1 MTFTINQEKVLLKS
15 QKGITKL
22 FNEEVEKVLLH
33 APDED
38 VLRESNLLMEKF
50 GHLEKGDKIIIK
62 GKKEPT
68 LSKFQISEGLKEVT
82 TDTVAEWHGIYYRD
96 NERLYP
102 VNNKT
107 FQIHVTRDVPEPGEI
122 YSYPP
127 ERIQLIEKSSQELLD
142 KTTAMQEIEQAIL
155 NELVENYEIQEMAR
169 STKLEKFNVG
179 IIDLIGEK
187 LSLLAASYRANK
199 KPMYADMIAEDYIAK
214 GDYTPATFALSE
226 KLYRRIKASQPRQII
241 QSNIPYDSFMSEYNR
256 KKKKFPKGWIGDQTK
271 EQAVKSIVSDYV
283 SQNSIGYDIGEDR
296 FPSEVEFIFRIWKE
310 EGIKDQKSGKTG
322 CIFRVKGWEH
332 LQIYSGAGNRGL
344 NAEIRIDEDLIY
356 EKIHSLLDDKEAAR
370 QGLSNIISSDL
381 EIDDKNRQR
390 IASAKKYGFEGIDY
404 ETYDM
409 RKDALSDM
417 NLWFEAHFSYKI
429 RAKSQEDAERQ
440 AQSKVS
446 LFSDLLVEGLKDFL
460 TDKFDRGSIEVYVL
474 PKSGNIEV
482 YPIEDC

>member
-1 MTFTINQEKVLLKS
+1 MRKLKKVLL
-15 QKGITKL
+15 I
-22 FNEEVEKVLLH
+22 

-38 VLRESNLLMEKF
+38 VVREYNLLEKKF
-50 GHLEKGDKIIIK
+50 GHLKRGDKIIIK
-62 GKKEPT
+62 GQKAPT
-68 LSKFQISEGLKEVT
+68 LSKYQISEGLKEVKK
-82 TDTVAEWHGIYYRD
+82 DTVAEWWAIHYRD

-107 FQIHVTRDVPEPGEI
+107 HEIIVTRDVPEPGEL

-142 KTTAMQEIEQAIL
+142 KTTAIQEIEQAIL

-169 STKLEKFNVG
+169 STKLEKFNG
-179 IIDLIGEK
+179 AIIDLIGEK

-199 KPMYADMIAEDYIAK
+199 KPMYADMIAEDYIAQ
-214 GDYTPATFALSE
+214 GDYTPATFALAE
-226 KLYRRIKASQPRQII
+226 KLYRKIKASQPRQIV
-241 QSNIPYDSFMSEYNR
+241 QSNIPYDVFMSEYFR

-271 EQAVKSIVSDYV
+271 EQAVKSIVSHYV
-283 SQNSIGYDIGEDR
+283 NQESIRYDIAEDR
-296 FPSEVEFIFRIWKE
+296 FPSEVDFIFRIWKE
-310 EGIKDQKSGKTG
+310 EGLKDQKSTKTG
-322 CIFRVKGWEH
+322 CIFRVEGWEH

-344 NAEIRIDEDLIY
+344 NAEIRIDEKFISDKIY
-356 EKIHSLLDDKEAAR
+356 SLLDDKEAER

-409 RKDALSDM
+409 RKDPLSDM

-446 LFSDLLVEGLKDFL
+446 LFSDLLVEGLEDFL
-460 TDKFDRGSIEVYVL
+460 TEKFNRGSIEVYVR
-474 PKSGNIEV
+474 PKSGKIEV
-482 YPIEDC
+482 FPIEEC